1 MTAVRAAL
9 KSAVVTPKSISP
21 EDEFA
26 FYCAELLR
34 PLGECKVRKMFGGHG
49 ISLEGVSIALVAYEQ
64 LWLKVDDE
72 SKSKFREA
80 GCQPFVYD
88 GKHKPI
94 EMSYW
99 TVPADAMESPALML
113 PWARLAFEAARRA
126 NAKKIVKK
134 ASIRSSA
141 KASIKT
147 TRMTTVSRAAKKKT
161 H

>member
-1 MTAVRAAL
+1 MTVVRTAL
-9 KSAVVTPKSISP
+9 KSTVVTPKPISP
-21 EDEFA
+21 ADEFA

-34 PLGECKVRKMFGGHG
+34 PPGECKVRKMFGGHG
-49 ISLEGVSIALVAYEQ
+49 ISLDGVSIALVAYEQ

-99 TVPADAMESPALML
+99 TVPAEAMESPALML
-113 PWARLAFEAARRA
+113 PWARLAFEAARRSA
-126 NAKKIVKK
+126 AKRSVKK
-134 ASIRSSA
+134 TTIKVSA
-141 KASIKT
+141 KAATKT
-147 TRMTTVSRAAKKKT
+147 PCIINTSHVAKKKS
-161 H
+161 